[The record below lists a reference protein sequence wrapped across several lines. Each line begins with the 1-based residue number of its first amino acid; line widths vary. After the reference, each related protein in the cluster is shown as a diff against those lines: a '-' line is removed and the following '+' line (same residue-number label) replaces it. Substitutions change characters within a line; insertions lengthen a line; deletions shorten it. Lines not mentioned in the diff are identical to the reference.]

1 MLKLASTQK
10 IFKKTRLNLIHVKNL
25 QHAEKKRSEKTQRLL
40 LQNSGLGEFNMTLL
54 AQVQPMTG
62 CVKVLFRDGEV
73 GDVTSPTE
81 SQDI

>member
-1 MLKLASTQK
+1 M
-10 IFKKTRLNLIHVKNL
+10 KNL
-25 QHAEKKRSEKTQRLL
+25 RRAHKKWSEKSQLVV